1 MPKSEES
8 VEMRRSAIM
17 TATQAAAGL
26 LLLFAGWGFGDL
38 PAYFR
43 VAARAGLAALIVL
56 GAVGAIV
63 LGVET
68 QPLRKGLLA
77 TQKQSLQ
84 LGILLLLALSLLAFL
99 PFADR
104 RNLLTIPSL
113 AMRYAGLACCTL
125 GGVVRLYA
133 MRDLGSHFSAYVT
146 LQPEHR
152 LVERG
157 VYGSIRHPLYLSLL
171 LVPAGIAM
179 VFTSL
184 LALPIFA
191 LAAIFVADRISQEE
205 KMLAEHFGSQF
216 SAYQS
221 RTWMLIPGL
230 F

>member
-1 MPKSEES
+1 M
-8 VEMRRSAIM
+8 
-17 TATQAAAGL
+17 
-26 LLLFAGWGFGDL
+26 
-38 PAYFR
+38 
-43 VAARAGLAALIVL
+43 
-56 GAVGAIV
+56 
-63 LGVET
+63 
-68 QPLRKGLLA
+68 
-77 TQKQSLQ
+77 
-84 LGILLLLALSLLAFL
+84 
-99 PFADR
+99 
-104 RNLLTIPSL
+104 
-113 AMRYAGLACCTL
+113 
-125 GGVVRLYA
+125 RLYA
-133 MRDLGSHFSAYVT
+133 MRDLGSHFSAYVI